1 MFSTLKSLEPTIT
14 SLNNVPCPSAHEWWK
29 KITKITITNKQLFI
43 VQIRHY
49 RASCFS
55 LKHFPTLLTQQNSHA
70 TQNYELLKPKSV
82 ATPDK
87 PQGGDRKSPGTPPSS
102 PRRAPFDTDRPT
114 YTKKQPQDH
123 TFSPRFHQAEP
134 SKPQN

>member
-1 MFSTLKSLEPTIT
+1 MCPAQ
-14 SLNNVPCPSAHEWWK
+14 VPMNGGKK
-29 KITKITITNKQLFI
+29 KITKITITKKQLFT

-55 LKHFPTLLTQQNSHA
+55 LKHSPTLLTQQNSHA
-70 TQNYELLKPKSV
+70 TQNYELLKPKSL

-114 YTKKQPQDH
+114 YTKKKATTKDH
-123 TFSPRFHQAEP
+123 TFPTPIPPSRAIKASKLRTKSPT
-134 SKPQN
+134 S